1 MVGILNIDPAGVR
14 AAAEWLDRAAQD
26 LADEVSAHMRLVRE
40 FLGSDWQGDAA
51 GSHETP
57 WTDWESGAHRL
68 LTSFRTDA
76 ELLRRVAAEHAQ
88 TDQHRAQAITQ
99 AGPGL
104 DLPGVF

>member
-26 LADEVSAHMRLVRE
+26 LADEVTAHMRQVRE
-40 FLGSDWQGDAA
+40 FLGCDWQGDAA

-57 WTDWESGAHRL
+57 WTDWEAGADRL

-76 ELLRRVAAEHAQ
+76 DLLRRVAAEHTQ
-88 TDQHRAQAITQ
+88 TDHRRAQALTQ
-99 AGPGL
+99 AGPSL
-104 DLPGVF
+104 DLPGVL